1 MSGTGIDVDVGQHA
15 RHRESFYQAISRIP
29 LWLLVLMIMAA
40 VVVISVV
47 RSENYSEIAGFISKG
62 LSFTIRISVLGYAL
76 ALVVGLIVGLG
87 RVSSNPIIYTV
98 ATLYVEIL
106 RGVPI
111 LVVILYVAFVISPRV
126 GVRSDIVRAIVALGL
141 AYAAYLAEVYRAGIQ
156 SIPKGQIE
164 AAHSLGMNRYQTM
177 RYVVL
182 PQAIRLIL
190 PPLGN
195 DFIAILKDSSLATVI
210 SVPELTQQTRLYVSR
225 TFDTFGGWTMA
236 ALLYLSMTLVLSL
249 FVRVLERLSTYER
262 R

>member
-1 MSGTGIDVDVGQHA
+1 MSDGIVEADVSRYA
-15 RHRESFYQAISRIP
+15 RHREGVYQTIQQIP
-29 LWLLVLMIMAA
+29 LCIVVLVLLAGI
-40 VVVISVV
+40 VIVSVM
-47 RSENYSEIAGFISKG
+47 RSENYSDIVGFISKG
-62 LSFTIRISVLGYAL
+62 ISFTVRISVLGYAL

-87 RVSSNPIIYTV
+87 RISRNPIVHTL

-111 LVVILYVAFVISPRV
+111 LVVILYVAFVVSPHM
-126 GVRSDIVRAIVALGL
+126 GVRSNIVRAIVALGL
-141 AYAAYLAEVYRAGIQ
+141 AYAAYLAEIYRAGIEAV
-156 SIPKGQIE
+156 PKGQIE
-164 AAHSLGMNRYQTM
+164 AAYSLGMTRYQTM
-177 RYVVL
+177 RYIVL

-195 DFIAILKDSSLATVI
+195 DFIAILKDSSLATVL

-249 FVRVLERLSTYER
+249 FVRVLERISHYER

>member
-1 MSGTGIDVDVGQHA
+1 MSGPSVDVDVGRYA
-15 RHRESFYQAISRIP
+15 RHRETVYQTLQQVP
-29 LWLLVLMIMAA
+29 LWLVVLVFLAA
-40 VVVISVV
+40 LVTISVL
-47 RSENYSEIAGFISKG
+47 RSENYSEIVNFISRG

-76 ALVVGLIVGLG
+76 ALIVGLIVGLG
-87 RVSSNPIIYTV
+87 RISGNPIIYTL

-111 LVVILYVAFVISPRV
+111 LVVILYVAFVVSPHM
-126 GVRSDIVRAIVALGL
+126 GVRSNVVRAIVALGL
-141 AYAAYLAEVYRAGIQ
+141 AYAAYLAEIYRAGIQ
-156 SIPKGQIE
+156 AIPKGQIE
-164 AAHSLGMNRYQTM
+164 AAYSLGMSHYQTM
-177 RYVVL
+177 RYIVL

-195 DFIAILKDSSLATVI
+195 DFIAILKDSSLATVL

-249 FVRVLERLSTYER
+249 FVRVLERISHYEHR
-262 R
+262 

>member
-1 MSGTGIDVDVGQHA
+1 MPEIDADVGRYA
-15 RHRESFYQAISRIP
+15 RHRGNVYQAIQQIP
-29 LWLLVLMIMAA
+29 LWLIVLLILTA
-40 VVVISVV
+40 VVVVSVV
-47 RSENYSEIAGFISKG
+47 RSENYSEIASFISKG

-87 RVSSNPIIYTV
+87 RVSKHPIIYTL

-141 AYAAYLAEVYRAGIQ
+141 AYAAYLAEIYRAGIQ
-156 SIPKGQIE
+156 AIPKGQLE
-164 AAHSLGMNRYQTM
+164 AAYSLGMSRYQTM
-177 RYVVL
+177 RHIVL

-249 FVRVLERLSTYER
+249 GVRVLERLSTYER